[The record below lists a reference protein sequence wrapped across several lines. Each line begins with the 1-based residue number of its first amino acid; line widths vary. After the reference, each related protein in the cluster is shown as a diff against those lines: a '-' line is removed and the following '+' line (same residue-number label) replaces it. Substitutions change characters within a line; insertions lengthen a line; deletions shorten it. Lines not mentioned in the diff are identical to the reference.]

1 VTESRSRTAVPV
13 DASRYDEEWITTAW
27 GEDNVERLLSE
38 SELAPR
44 PRVHRAMQLCDLQ
57 PGTRLLDIASGRGE
71 VVALAAKDGAYAVG
85 IDYSPA
91 IMDVARQLKQ
101 HHREREGADFSM
113 ELLQADATCLPFADG
128 SFDRITML
136 DIVEHLTPVQL
147 EAMFREVRR
156 LLAPG
161 GYAVV
166 HTLPNRWVY
175 EIGYKLARGLIRA
188 LPAQPRGEIEQQIHI
203 NEQDLPGL
211 SDTLRT
217 GDLNHEVWLEQHM
230 PAQARWNLAEAHYR
244 DNRDILY
251 PRLAGIMGRVLDF
264 LSHTP
269 LKLILSNDIFG
280 ILWKEDAS
288 PCQVRTPWALTEK
301 LCCAIGR
308 GRGQRKQN
316 RGG

>member
-1 VTESRSRTAVPV
+1 
-13 DASRYDEEWITTAW
+13 
-27 GEDNVERLLSE
+27 
-38 SELAPR
+38 
-44 PRVHRAMQLCDLQ
+44 
-57 PGTRLLDIASGRGE
+57 
-71 VVALAAKDGAYAVG
+71 
-85 IDYSPA
+85 
-91 IMDVARQLKQ
+91 
-101 HHREREGADFSM
+101 
-113 ELLQADATCLPFADG
+113 
-128 SFDRITML
+128 
-136 DIVEHLTPVQL
+136 
-147 EAMFREVRR
+147 
-156 LLAPG
+156 
-161 GYAVV
+161 
-166 HTLPNRWVY
+166 
-175 EIGYKLARGLIRA
+175 
-188 LPAQPRGEIEQQIHI
+188 
-203 NEQDLPGL
+203 
-211 SDTLRT
+211 
-217 GDLNHEVWLEQHM
+217 M